1 MVIVKPVLLTL
12 GAPNEL
18 FCKKLFY
25 SGYFAGKIVPVLCV
39 ADKMKYI
46 CWETFQKTFVKS
58 GHYHHET
65 EKSFVELRRIFEN
78 LLKFMDVSN
87 EMHKTQVMQLA
98 GKNISAIFLGVKNT
112 F

>member
-58 GHYHHET
+58 GHYHHQT

-87 EMHKTQVMQLA
+87 ETHKTQVMQLA